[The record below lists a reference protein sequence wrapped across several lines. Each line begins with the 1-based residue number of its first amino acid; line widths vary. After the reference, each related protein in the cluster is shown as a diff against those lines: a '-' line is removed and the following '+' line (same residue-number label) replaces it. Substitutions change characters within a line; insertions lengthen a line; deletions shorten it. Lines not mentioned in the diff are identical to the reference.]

1 MMNEPISSIM
11 TKDVITVS
19 PDATLREVKK
29 ILFSNRIH
37 HLPVV
42 EKNKLVGII
51 STYDL
56 VKIEENFEKVEN
68 DSVRSYMTTKIA
80 RLEPQD
86 KIGSAA
92 EVFLENMFHGLPIV
106 DADNTLQGI
115 VTTHDVLMFLFDKE
129 YPDHKI
135 NWRGGK

>member
-19 PDATLREVKK
+19 PKTALGEVKK

-42 EKNKLVGII
+42 EKTKLVGII

-56 VKIEENFEKVEN
+56 VKIEVNFENVEQ
-68 DSVRSYMTTKIA
+68 DPVESYMTTKIA

-92 EVFLENMFHGLPIV
+92 EVFS
-106 DADNTLQGI
+106 
-115 VTTHDVLMFLFDKE
+115 
-129 YPDHKI
+129 
-135 NWRGGK
+135 GKHVSRPSDSRYRQ

>member
-11 TKDVITVS
+11 TKDVIT
-19 PDATLREVKK
+19 ATPKTTLGEAKQ
-29 ILFSNRIH
+29 ILFAKRIH

-42 EKNKLVGII
+42 ENDKLVGII
-51 STYDL
+51 TSYDL
-56 VKIEENFEKVEN
+56 GKLEDDFSKIQDKSIEPF
-68 DSVRSYMTTKIA
+68 MTTKIA
-80 RLEPQD
+80 RLEPSD

-106 DADNTLQGI
+106 DENDVLKGI
-115 VTTHDVLMFLFDKE
+115 ITTHDVLMFLFDKE

-135 NWRGGK
+135 NWRGGN

>member
-1 MMNEPISSIM
+1 MNEPISSIM

-19 PDATLREVKK
+19 PNATLGEVKK
-29 ILFSNRIH
+29 LLFSNRIH

-56 VKIEENFEKVEN
+56 VKIEDNFDNVAEKN
-68 DSVRSYMTTKIA
+68 IQPYMTTKIA

-106 DADNTLQGI
+106 NEKDELQGI

>member
-1 MMNEPISSIM
+1 MNEPISSIM

-19 PDATLREVKK
+19 PDSTLGEVKK

-56 VKIEENFEKVEN
+56 VKIEDNFEDVESN
-68 DSVRSYMTTKIA
+68 SIQNYMTTKIA
-80 RLEPQD
+80 RLEPTD

-106 DADNTLQGI
+106 DANNVLKGI

>member
-11 TKDVITVS
+11 TKDVIT
-19 PDATLREVKK
+19 ATPKTTLGEARQ
-29 ILFSNRIH
+29 ILFAKKIH

-42 EKNKLVGII
+42 ENDKLVGII
-51 STYDL
+51 TSYDL
-56 VKIEENFEKVEN
+56 GNLEEDFSKIQDKSIESF
-68 DSVRSYMTTKIA
+68 MTTKIA
-80 RLEPQD
+80 RLEPGD

-106 DADNTLQGI
+106 DENDMLKGI
-115 VTTHDVLMFLFDKE
+115 ITTHDVLMFLFDKE

-135 NWRGGK
+135 NWRGGN

>member
-11 TKDVITVS
+11 TKDVITVT
-19 PDATLREVKK
+19 PKTTLGEAKQ
-29 ILFSNRIH
+29 ILFAKKIH

-42 EKNKLVGII
+42 ENDKLVGII
-51 STYDL
+51 TSYDL
-56 VKIEENFEKVEN
+56 GKLEDDFSKIQDKSIESF
-68 DSVRSYMTTKIA
+68 MTTKIA
-80 RLEPQD
+80 RLEPSD

-106 DADNTLQGI
+106 DENNILKGI
-115 VTTHDVLMFLFDKE
+115 ITTHDVLMFLFDRN

-135 NWRGGK
+135 NWRGGN